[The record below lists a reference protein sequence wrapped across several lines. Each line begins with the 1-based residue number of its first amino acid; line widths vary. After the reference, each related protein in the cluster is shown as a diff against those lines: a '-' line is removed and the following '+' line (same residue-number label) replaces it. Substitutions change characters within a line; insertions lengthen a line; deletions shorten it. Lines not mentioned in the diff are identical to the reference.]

1 MATMTSTREGVVVLR
16 SDVIIRE
23 GPFTVEER
31 DAIPDNGMRHEL
43 LDGVLVMTPSPRP
56 RHQDIAFQLAKALD
70 AEAPADVKVFMA
82 PLDVRLGL
90 ATVLQPDLVV
100 ARRADLTEA
109 NLPTAPVLAVEVL
122 SPSTA
127 LIDLNRKKAILEE
140 AGCPSYWVIDPAG
153 PTLTAWELQ
162 DGVYVLAAELS
173 SDQTWEAVRPFAVTI
188 RPVDLL
194 DD

>member
-1 MATMTSTREGVVVLR
+1 MAVMTSTREDVVVLR

-23 GPFTVEER
+23 GPFTVEQR

-56 RHQDIAFQLAKALD
+56 RHQDIAFQLAKILD
-70 AEAPADVKVFMA
+70 AGATAEAKVFMA
-82 PLDVRLGL
+82 PLDVRLGI

-100 ARRADLTEA
+100 ARRADLTEL
-109 NLPTAPVLAVEVL
+109 NLPAAPLLAVEVL

-140 AGCPSYWVIDPAG
+140 AGCPSYWVIDPEG
-153 PTLTAWELQ
+153 PTLTAWELV
-162 DGVYVLAAELS
+162 DGAYVEVAKVAGDESWTPTL
-173 SDQTWEAVRPFAVTI
+173 PFTVTI
-188 RPVDLL
+188 RPADLL
-194 DD
+194 DR

>member
-1 MATMTSTREGVVVLR
+1 MAVMTSTREDVVVLQG
-16 SDVIIRE
+16 DVIIRE
-23 GPFTVEER
+23 GPFTIEQR

-56 RHQDIAFQLAKALD
+56 RHQDIAFQLAKILD
-70 AEAPADVKVFMA
+70 AEAPAEAKVFMA
-82 PLDVRLGL
+82 PLDVRLGI

-109 NLPTAPVLAVEVL
+109 NLPAAPLLAVEVL

-140 AGCPSYWVIDPAG
+140 AGCPSYWVIDPVG
-153 PTLTAWELQ
+153 PTLTAWDLT
-162 DGVYVLAAELS
+162 DGAYVEVAQVASEES
-173 SDQTWEAVRPFAVTI
+173 WTAIVPFAVTI
-188 RPVDLL
+188 RPADLI